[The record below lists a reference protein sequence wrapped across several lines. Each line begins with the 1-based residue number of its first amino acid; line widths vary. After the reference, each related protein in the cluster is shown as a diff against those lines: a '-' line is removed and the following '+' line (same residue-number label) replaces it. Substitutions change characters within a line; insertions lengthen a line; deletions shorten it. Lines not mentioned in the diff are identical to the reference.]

1 MQPRRVVV
9 NGFRFLDGHRLIK
22 IFSFHS
28 LLAFELPSFLTMD
41 TGETENRK
49 KRQRIDNE
57 DSVKRDGVEAMFRST
72 DLWFEDGNLI
82 LLVGSIET

>member
-1 MQPRRVVV
+1 
-9 NGFRFLDGHRLIK
+9 
-22 IFSFHS
+22 
-28 LLAFELPSFLTMD
+28 MD